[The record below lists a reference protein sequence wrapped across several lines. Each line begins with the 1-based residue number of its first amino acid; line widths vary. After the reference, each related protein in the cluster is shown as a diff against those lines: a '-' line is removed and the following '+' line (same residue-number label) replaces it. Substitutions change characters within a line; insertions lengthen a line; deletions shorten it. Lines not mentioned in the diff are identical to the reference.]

1 VRQQQFFP
9 PFLPLLFALTGI
21 WLLSSS
27 CEQKDLRIVDSIGS
41 APQVNDP
48 EIFLASVN
56 SDTINVGPDR
66 KPTDLLSYDLRI
78 SASVSH
84 PVGQNQIAE
93 TQFTF
98 FRTKREPEI
107 ARGLLSDNGIFPDS
121 IANDSIF
128 TGSVKFTAIRSE
140 IGTFYAEVGS
150 SDAKEF
156 TSNTIRIPFT
166 ILRLNQAPVISNLV
180 APDTVYRSLQTPF
193 TVSVQASDPDGLY
206 DLVSVTM
213 TNENNSVFSLHDDGI
228 NGDEMGGDGIFTQVF
243 AFPTDQPLGPYVF
256 TFKAID
262 RSNVSSAVLTKT
274 IVVAQ

>member
-1 VRQQQFFP
+1 MRQHQLFP
-9 PFLPLLFALTGI
+9 PFLHLLIALTGI

-41 APQVNDP
+41 APQVLSVSLIP
-48 EIFLASVN
+48 ASVN

-150 SDAKEF
+150 SDAQEF
-156 TSNTIRIPFT
+156 TSNPVRIPFT

>member
-1 VRQQQFFP
+1 MRQHQLFP
-9 PFLPLLFALTGI
+9 PFLHLLIALTGI

-41 APQVNDP
+41 APQVLSVSLIP
-48 EIFLASVN
+48 ASVN

-150 SDAKEF
+150 SDAQEF

>member
-41 APQVNDP
+41 APQVLSVSLIP
-48 EIFLASVN
+48 ASVN

-150 SDAKEF
+150 SDAQEF

>member
-1 VRQQQFFP
+1 VRQHQFFP

-27 CEQKDLRIVDSIGS
+27 CEQKDFRIVDSIGS
-41 APQVNDP
+41 APQVLSVSLIP
-48 EIFLASVN
+48 ASVN

-150 SDAKEF
+150 SDAQEF
-156 TSNTIRIPFT
+156 TSNTVRIPFT

-274 IVVAQ
+274 IIVAP

>member
-1 VRQQQFFP
+1 MRQHQFFP

-41 APQVNDP
+41 APQVLSVSLIP
-48 EIFLASVN
+48 ASVN

-150 SDAKEF
+150 SDAQEF

>member
-1 VRQQQFFP
+1 MRQQQFFP

-41 APQVNDP
+41 APQVLSVSLIP
-48 EIFLASVN
+48 ASVN

-150 SDAKEF
+150 SDAQEF

>member
-1 VRQQQFFP
+1 VRQHQFFP

-41 APQVNDP
+41 APQVLSVSLIP
-48 EIFLASVN
+48 ASVN

-150 SDAKEF
+150 SDAQEF